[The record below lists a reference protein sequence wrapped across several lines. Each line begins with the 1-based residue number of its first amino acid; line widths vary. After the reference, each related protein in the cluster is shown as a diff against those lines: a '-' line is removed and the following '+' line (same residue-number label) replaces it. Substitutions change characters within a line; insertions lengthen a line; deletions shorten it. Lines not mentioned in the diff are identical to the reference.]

1 MGHAPNA
8 VILLKLGYQRMKSK
22 KKVEF
27 KDATIKVLSF
37 SDIKEFNKYAQKTFE
52 RQFTRFLLPREIG
65 EFVYLDNNEEFK
77 KLINEKVIDDFIF
90 DKETMKEE
98 VDEEDYAAIEKF
110 PDGVLIKGKYKE
122 DEGRGSRLIVI
133 DPKETYLKVL
143 DFIMD
148 FSSDHFYFLVDDIFL
163 AFSD

>member
-1 MGHAPNA
+1 
-8 VILLKLGYQRMKSK
+8 MKSK

-37 SDIKEFNKYAQKTFE
+37 SNIKEFNKYAQKTFE
-52 RQFTRFLLPREIG
+52 RQFTRFLLPRELG
-65 EFVYLDNNEEFK
+65 EFIYLDNNDEFQA
-77 KLINEKVIDDFIF
+77 LMNEKVTEDFIF
-90 DKETMKEE
+90 DKERMKEE

-110 PDGVLIKGKYKE
+110 PDGILIKGKYRE
-122 DEGRGSRLIVI
+122 DEERGSRLIII

-143 DFIMD
+143 DFVMD
-148 FSSDHFYFLVDDIFL
+148 FSSDHFYFLVDGIFL